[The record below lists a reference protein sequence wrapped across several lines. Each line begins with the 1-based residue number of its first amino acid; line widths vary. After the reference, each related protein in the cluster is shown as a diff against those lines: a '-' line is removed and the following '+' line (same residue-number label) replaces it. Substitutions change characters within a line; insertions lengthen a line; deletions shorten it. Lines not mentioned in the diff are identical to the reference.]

1 MARVDDLD
9 MDKVCA
15 WIRIELEVLLETAQR
30 DYGID
35 SLESAA
41 VTDRRTRQYLS
52 ALGEVGDDIFKEYT
66 DVTRAGDLDK
76 FAEADRR
83 LATFLLAERWGMMD
97 ELRERGAT
105 DFEDVARQ
113 TYTRLFGMF
122 GEANTDRIFTEAM
135 AFYDAASGT

>member
-105 DFEDVARQ
+105 DFEDVAR
-113 TYTRLFGMF
+113 
-122 GEANTDRIFTEAM
+122 
-135 AFYDAASGT
+135 